1 MKVRRI
7 IAVLILTMM
16 AFSAVFCENKEI
28 RLALAKS
35 KIKVTIKVGK
45 KSFSGV
51 FYNNVTSKALLEK
64 MPVSYK
70 MSELNGNEKYKYLD
84 YDLPA
89 NEVEVNK
96 IKAGDIMLY
105 GSNCIVVFYKSFDT
119 TYKYMRIGRI
129 TKTKG
134 LKKALG
140 EGRIKVRFSKK

>member
-28 RLALAKS
+28 RPALAKS
-35 KIKVTIKVGK
+35 KIKVT
-45 KSFSGV
+45 
-51 FYNNVTSKALLEK
+51 
-64 MPVSYK
+64 
-70 MSELNGNEKYKYLD
+70 
-84 YDLPA
+84 
-89 NEVEVNK
+89 

-119 TYKYMRIGRI
+119 TYKYTRIGRI

>member
-1 MKVRRI
+1 MK
-7 IAVLILTMM
+7 
-16 AFSAVFCENKEI
+16 
-28 RLALAKS
+28 LALAQMQMTPNLDENYQKS
-35 KIKVTIKVGK
+35 
-45 KSFSGV
+45 
-51 FYNNVTSKALLEK
+51 
-64 MPVSYK
+64 
-70 MSELNGNEKYKYLD
+70 LD

-119 TYKYMRIGRI
+119 TYKYTRIGRI

-140 EGRIKVRFSKK
+140 EGRIKARFSKK